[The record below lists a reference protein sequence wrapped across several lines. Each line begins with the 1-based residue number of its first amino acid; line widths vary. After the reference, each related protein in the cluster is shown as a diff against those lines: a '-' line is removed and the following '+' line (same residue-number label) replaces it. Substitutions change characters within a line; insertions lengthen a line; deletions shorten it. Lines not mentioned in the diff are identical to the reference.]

1 LKYQEQR
8 AAKGKGKGKQ
18 QVKTNDDE
26 GFALVDNR
34 QLPNKSFSKGRGSMG
49 KSKGKG
55 KGLQVNYQEGILG
68 QKQKPFYANNQQ
80 GGGKGGA
87 KGKQQKGRGGQQ
99 RRNAPSFKEW
109 SVQTKTEWPMKREI
123 LLGELSKLVVDAR
136 EVKSEDLAW
145 CGEIR
150 SYDRGYDKLTSRTE
164 KTIKR
169 FEDLNFFNVTTSEDP
184 YLTDFI
190 QKDPEITMIATDH
203 VLACIIAGARSI
215 YSWDLVVTKVDGKI
229 IIDKRD
235 GSQVDFMSV
244 NETANDAPN
253 NEDKDIMNTPLKLSQ
268 EASCLNQ
275 NVSQM
280 VLDYQDTAEA
290 MDNPNPFEDEDEGSA
305 ACGAYRYRKVTIP
318 GNSKATDGEFEQ
330 QPMSI
335 AIRTEVNAKTLGTG
349 GQKQFVSIKVL
360 NEYDPK
366 LGTSWRKNLEAQR
379 GAILAT
385 ELKNNSYKI
394 GRWTAQAILSGC
406 DVMKLGYA
414 SRVDAKD
421 PWSHTILSVQTH
433 HTENFAEQIGMPLNN
448 VYGIIRSIANMVMGW
463 DDGKY
468 LLLKDPMKAVIRFYD
483 VPWETFAEDDQE
495 EEEEDEEEGPE
506 LDEEGRPLPEQS
518 SGPLAGRR

>member
-1 LKYQEQR
+1 
-8 AAKGKGKGKQ
+8 
-18 QVKTNDDE
+18 
-26 GFALVDNR
+26 
-34 QLPNKSFSKGRGSMG
+34 
-49 KSKGKG
+49 
-55 KGLQVNYQEGILG
+55 
-68 QKQKPFYANNQQ
+68 
-80 GGGKGGA
+80 
-87 KGKQQKGRGGQQ
+87 
-99 RRNAPSFKEW
+99 
-109 SVQTKTEWPMKREI
+109 
-123 LLGELSKLVVDAR
+123 
-136 EVKSEDLAW
+136 
-145 CGEIR
+145 
-150 SYDRGYDKLTSRTE
+150 
-164 KTIKR
+164 
-169 FEDLNFFNVTTSEDP
+169 
-184 YLTDFI
+184 
-190 QKDPEITMIATDH
+190 MIATDH

-280 VLDYQDTAEA
+280 VLDYQENAEA
-290 MDNPNPFEDEDEGSA
+290 MDNPNPFEDEDEGVGSA

-318 GNSKATDGEFEQ
+318 GNPKATQEFEQ

-349 GQKQFVSIKVL
+349 GQKQLVSIKVL

-366 LGTSWRKNLEAQR
+366 LNTSWRKNLEAQR

-385 ELKNNSYKI
+385 ELKNNSFKI

-433 HTENFAEQIGMPLNN
+433 ITDSFAEQIGMHLNN
-448 VYGIIRSIANMVMGW
+448 VYGIIRSVANMVMGW
-463 DDGKY
+463 EDGKY
-468 LLLKDPMKAVIRFYD
+468 LLIKDPMKSVIRFYD
-483 VPWETFAEDDQE
+483 VPWETFADDEQE
-495 EEEEDEEEGPE
+495 EEEEVEEEGPE